1 MSSRQIKIYAFLKRR
16 TNTLFLLALLSEI
29 IRFCLLYY
37 LTYFL
42 PRNTDLNII
51 NTGLNISL
59 VFLLFTFILSSLCLY
74 LNEKVAVKKIAF
86 LLLLPNILF
95 VIVALIPRAS

>member
-1 MSSRQIKIYAFLKRR
+1 M
-16 TNTLFLLALLSEI
+16 LALLSET
-29 IRFCLLYY
+29 IRFCLIYY

-42 PRNTDLNII
+42 PRTTDLNII

-59 VFLLFTFILSSLCLY
+59 VFLLCTFILSSLYLY
-74 LNEKVAVKKIAF
+74 LSEKVAVKKIAF

-95 VIVALIPRAS
+95 IIVASIPKA